1 MENALHV
8 CISIIGRN
16 YGGLFKMETRLNDLF
31 LRLSNKG
38 FLPIEIP
45 DLIKDFYYLI
55 ENGRYLTMSSID
67 QELEDLGW
75 GIGVMDN
82 VTYELTT
89 SLVEN
94 IGFSDVERHIRS

>member
-1 MENALHV
+1 
-8 CISIIGRN
+8 
-16 YGGLFKMETRLNDLF
+16 METRLNDLL

-45 DLIKDFYYLI
+45 DLIKDFFYLI
-55 ENGRYLTMSSID
+55 DSCRCSTMSSID

-82 VTYELTT
+82 VTYELIT

-94 IGFSDVERHIRS
+94 TGFSDVERHIRN

>member
-1 MENALHV
+1 MENAVYV
-8 CISIIGRN
+8 CISISGRN

-38 FLPIEIP
+38 FLSVEIP

-55 ENGRYLTMSSID
+55 ENGRYSTMNSID
-67 QELEDLGW
+67 QELEELGW

-82 VTYELTT
+82 VTFGLIT

-94 IGFSDVERHIRS
+94 TGFSDVERHIRS

>member
-8 CISIIGRN
+8 CISIISRN
-16 YGGLFKMETRLNDLF
+16 YGGLFNMETRINDLC

-38 FLPIEIP
+38 FLLIEIP

-55 ENGRYLTMSSID
+55 ENGRYSTMSSID

-82 VTYELTT
+82 ATYELTT
-89 SLVEN
+89 SLVKN
-94 IGFSDVERHIRS
+94 TGFSYVERHIRR